1 MKWQHWTAG
10 GILVVVFLIY
20 PSCKQQ
26 DMVFTWVIP
35 ENSGIS
41 ENAQWIF
48 GRYSS
53 GRIVQAREC
62 REIAEGWDALN
73 AFWLLTI
80 GLILL
85 SAYIG
90 TAGGYFIRGKDN
102 DAEHKRELS
111 ELEQRY
117 KQRIEGAERNYNQ
130 AEIWDKNSRT
140 RFADAEKTFA
150 EIKRWEKRVSE
161 REMELGKIIDENV
174 QATKKQLQ
182 NLQIDHKNRGNKLEG
197 LEKEKISLKRE
208 NITLEKENIRLGQE
222 NLTLIKEYL
231 ALKQGD
237 QTCSALLKRLK

>member
-26 DMVFTWVIP
+26 DMVFTWVKP
-35 ENSGIS
+35 GSDSIS
-41 ENAQWIF
+41 KKAEWIF

-53 GRIVQAREC
+53 GRIVHAREC

-90 TAGGYFIRGKDN
+90 TAGGYFIRGNDN
-102 DAEHKRELS
+102 AAAHKRELS
-111 ELEQRY
+111 ELEKKY
-117 KQRIEGAERNYNQ
+117 KDKIENAERNYRQ

-197 LEKEKISLKRE
+197 LEKEKINLKRE
-208 NITLEKENIRLGQE
+208 NITLEKENIQLGVE
-222 NLTLIKEYL
+222 NLNLIKEIM
-231 ALKQGD
+231 ALKKGN
-237 QTCSALLKRLK
+237 